1 MRLRARQCVAQQHGH
16 YYCPQEGALWSP
28 VTGGLAREQMEEI
41 EQVSLSTSF
50 LNENIKER

>member
-41 EQVSLSTSF
+41 E
-50 LNENIKER
+50 